1 MNARPALSMLIV
13 GAIIVC
19 LTMRTARAEQL
30 VLIPSTTEVLIRS
43 NYVGAS
49 VALFGAVQDQGALA
63 QEDPVYDVVVT
74 VTGPPQ
80 TLVTRRKSRFLGI
93 WANAESRTFND
104 APSYLEVL
112 ANRRLDSIAGPREL
126 TLYRIGLDHALPP
139 SPAGRDAPFRAAL
152 ISLESEQGDYAEKV
166 DAITFFSP
174 TLFRAVIVLPARAQ
188 VGTYSIEAK
197 LFTRGSFVAQAR
209 SSFTVEKGGLVQYI
223 AAAAHNHGLLYGL
236 TTTAMALAMGWI
248 ASIIFQR
255 E

>member
-1 MNARPALSMLIV
+1 MNARPVLIV
-13 GAIIVC
+13 SMIVAC
-19 LTMRTARAEQL
+19 LMMRTARAEQL

-49 VALFGAVQDQGALA
+49 VALFGAVQELGALA
-63 QEDPVYDVVVT
+63 QEDPVYDVVIT
-74 VTGPPQ
+74 VTGPRQ
-80 TLVTRRKSRFLGI
+80 TLVARRKSRILGL
-93 WANAESRTFND
+93 WANAESRTFAD
-104 APSYLEVL
+104 VPSYLEVL
-112 ANRRLDSIAGPREL
+112 ANRPLDAIAGPSEL
-126 TLYRIGLDHALPP
+126 ALYRIGLEHALSP
-139 SPAGRDAPFRAAL
+139 SPTGDDAPFRAAL
-152 ISLESEQGDYAEKV
+152 ISLESAQGDYAQKV

-197 LFTRGSFVAQAR
+197 LFARGNFVAQAQ
-209 SSFTVEKGGLVQYI
+209 STFTVAKSGLVQFI

-248 ASIIFQR
+248 ASIVFQR

>member
-1 MNARPALSMLIV
+1 MNARPVLIV
-13 GAIIVC
+13 GAIIVS
-19 LTMRTARAEQL
+19 LMIRTARAEQL

-49 VALFGAVQDQGALA
+49 VALFGAVQDLGALA
-63 QEDPVYDVVVT
+63 QEDPVYDVVIT
-74 VTGPPQ
+74 VIGPRQ
-80 TLVTRRKSRFLGI
+80 TLVAQRKSRFLGI
-93 WANAESRTFND
+93 WANAESRTFAD
-104 APSYLEVL
+104 VPSYLEVL
-112 ANRRLDSIAGPREL
+112 ANRPLDAIAGPREL
-126 TLYRIGLDHALPP
+126 TLYRIGLQHALPP
-139 SPAGRDAPFRAAL
+139 GPAGRDAPFRAAL
-152 ISLESEQGDYAEKV
+152 ISLEGEQGDYAEKV

-197 LFTRGSFVAQAR
+197 LFTRGSFVAQAQ
-209 SSFTVEKGGLVQYI
+209 STFTVAKGGLVQFI

-248 ASIIFQR
+248 ASIVFQR

>member
-1 MNARPALSMLIV
+1 MNARPMLIV
-13 GAIIVC
+13 GAIIVS
-19 LTMRTARAEQL
+19 LMIRTARAEQL

-49 VALFGAVQDQGALA
+49 VALFGAVQNLGGLA
-63 QEDPVYDVVVT
+63 QEDPVYDVVIT
-74 VTGPPQ
+74 VIGPRQ
-80 TLVTRRKSRFLGI
+80 TLVAQRKGRFLGI
-93 WANAESRTFND
+93 WANAESRTFTD
-104 APSYLEVL
+104 VPSYLEVL
-112 ANRRLDSIAGPREL
+112 ANRPLDAIAGPREL
-126 TLYRIGLDHALPP
+126 TLYRIGLQHALPP
-139 SPAGRDAPFRAAL
+139 GPAGRDAPFRAAL
-152 ISLESEQGDYAEKV
+152 ISLEGEQGDYAEKV

-197 LFTRGSFVAQAR
+197 LFTRGSFVAQAQ
-209 SSFTVEKGGLVQYI
+209 STFTVAKGGLVQFI

-248 ASIIFQR
+248 ASIVFQR